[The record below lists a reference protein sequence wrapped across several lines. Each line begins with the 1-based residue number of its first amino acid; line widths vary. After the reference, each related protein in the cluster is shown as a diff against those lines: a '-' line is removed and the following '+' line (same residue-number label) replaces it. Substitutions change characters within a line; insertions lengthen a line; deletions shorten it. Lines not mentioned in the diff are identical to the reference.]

1 MSPPNVTLRPVQDT
15 DDPFLLKVYATTR
28 EQELAQ
34 VPWTTQQKQQF
45 VRMQFGA
52 QKMHYAAEHPAA
64 KHMVVCIN
72 GDAAGRLY
80 LDRSGEDF
88 HILDIT
94 LLPEYRNSGAGS
106 ILLGQIMAEAKQA
119 GKPVSIFVETFN
131 PSMRLFERLGF
142 TAVREQGFHLLMQ
155 WSGS

>member
-1 MSPPNVTLRPVQDT
+1 MSSPNVTLRPVQDT
-15 DDPFLLKVYATTR
+15 DGPFLLEVYSSTR

-45 VRMQFGA
+45 VRMQFEA
-52 QKMHYAAEHPAA
+52 QKMHYAAEHPGAT
-64 KHMVVCIN
+64 HSVICVN
-72 GDAAGRLY
+72 GNAAGRLY

-94 LLPEYRNSGAGS
+94 LLPGYRNRGAGS
-106 ILLGQIMAEAKQA
+106 LLLRDILREAREA

-142 TAVREQGFHLLMQ
+142 TAVREQGFHLLLQ
-155 WSGS
+155 WSAS